1 MDENTGK
8 PRLILDC
15 ESAGYRTVTVDYLD
29 HHVSIICGGRLR
41 RLSVKAAHKRTLLEP
56 FHPDIK
62 LKDDELDMSFPG
74 MTVRVQDY
82 NAFEAAYRE
91 AKQFCA
97 QARPI
102 LLQLASRIMRHED
115 IGDLVE
121 PAEYEPVPEKE
132 QKQFDELLR
141 EIIRSETGLDP
152 DALLPGN
159 ETS

>member
-1 MDENTGK
+1 MNENTGK
-8 PRLILDC
+8 PQLVLDC
-15 ESAGYRTVTVDYLD
+15 ESAGYRTVTINYLD
-29 HHVSIICGGRLR
+29 HHVNIICGGRLR
-41 RLSVKAAHKRTLLEP
+41 RLSVKAMHKRTLLEP
-56 FHPDIK
+56 FHPDIR
-62 LKDDELDMSFPG
+62 LKDGELEMSFPD

-102 LLQLASRIMRHED
+102 ILQLGDRIMQHED

-121 PAEYEPVPEKE
+121 PAEYEPVPERE
-132 QKQFDELLR
+132 QRQFDELLR

-152 DALLPGN
+152 DALLPGGKKP
-159 ETS
+159 